1 MNFLKKTYN
10 WTLEKAQHKNAKW
23 YLSLISFAESS
34 FFPIPPDI
42 LLIPM
47 ALASKAR
54 ALFYAF
60 MCTLFSVLGGILG
73 YAIGY
78 FFYNSVGIYIVDFY
92 HLENSFNIFE
102 NYYKEFGILIVFG
115 AGITPFPYKFIT
127 IASGVFGL
135 NIFLFIIVSIIGR
148 GLRFYLIAILLY
160 FFGEKIKLIIDKYFN
175 ILTIVFFILLVG
187 SVFIIR
193 FL

>member
-1 MNFLKKTYN
+1 MNFLKRTYN

-23 YLSLISFAESS
+23 YLSLISFVESS

-47 ALASKAR
+47 ALASKAN

-60 MCTLFSVLGGILG
+60 ICSLFSVLGGILG

-102 NYYKEFGILIVFG
+102 SYYKEFGILIVLG

>member
-78 FFYNSVGIYIVDFY
+78 FFFNSVGIYIVEFY
-92 HLENSFNIFE
+92 HLENSFSVFE
-102 NYYKEFGILIVFG
+102 SYYKEFGILIVLG

-135 NIFLFIIVSIIGR
+135 NIFMFIVVSIIGR

-160 FFGEKIKLIIDKYFN
+160 FFGERIKLIIDNYFN

>member
-1 MNFLKKTYN
+1 MNFLKRTYN

-47 ALASKAR
+47 ALASKAN

-60 MCTLFSVLGGILG
+60 ICTLFSVLGGILG

-78 FFYNSVGIYIVDFY
+78 YFYNSVGIYIVDFY

-102 NYYKEFGILIVFG
+102 SYYKEFGILIVLG

>member
-1 MNFLKKTYN
+1 MNFLKRIYN
-10 WTLEKAQHKNAKW
+10 WTLEKVQHKNAKW

-47 ALASKAR
+47 ALSSKAK

-60 MCTLFSVLGGILG
+60 ICTLFSVLGGILG

-78 FFYNSVGIYIVDFY
+78 FFYNSLGIYIVEFY
-92 HLENSFNIFE
+92 HLENSFSVFG
-102 NYYKEFGILIVFG
+102 NYYKEFGILIVLG

-135 NIFLFIIVSIIGR
+135 NIFLFIIISIIGR

-160 FFGEKIKLIIDKYFN
+160 FFGEKIKLFIDKYFN

>member
-1 MNFLKKTYN
+1 
-10 WTLEKAQHKNAKW
+10 
-23 YLSLISFAESS
+23 
-34 FFPIPPDI
+34 
-42 LLIPM
+42 M

-54 ALFYAF
+54 ALFYALI
-60 MCTLFSVLGGILG
+60 CTISSVLGGILG

-78 FFYNSVGIYIVDFY
+78 FFYNSVGIYIVEFY
-92 HLENSFNIFE
+92 HLENSFSVFG
-102 NYYKEFGILIVFG
+102 NYYKEFGILIVLG

-135 NIFLFIIVSIIGR
+135 NIFLFIIISIIGR

-160 FFGEKIKLIIDKYFN
+160 FFGEKIKLFIDKYFN

-193 FL
+193 FI

>member
-1 MNFLKKTYN
+1 MNFLKRTYN

-47 ALASKAR
+47 ALASKAN

-60 MCTLFSVLGGILG
+60 ICTLFSVLGGILG

-102 NYYKEFGILIVFG
+102 SYYKEFGILIVLG

-175 ILTIVFFILLVG
+175 ILTVVFFILLVG

>member
-78 FFYNSVGIYIVDFY
+78 FFYNSVGIYIIEFY

-102 NYYKEFGILIVFG
+102 NYYKEFGIFIVLG

>member
-23 YLSLISFAESS
+23 YLILISFAESS

-54 ALFYAF
+54 AVFYAF

-102 NYYKEFGILIVFG
+102 NYYKEYGMLIVLG
-115 AGITPFPYKFIT
+115 AGFTPFPFKFIT
-127 IASGVFGL
+127 IASGVFSL
-135 NIFLFIIVSIIGR
+135 NIFLFIFTAFIAR
-148 GLRFYLIAILLY
+148 GFRFYLLAILL
-160 FFGEKIKLIIDKYFN
+160 FIFGEKIKFLIDKYFN
-175 ILTIVFFILLVG
+175 ILAVLFFILLIG
-187 SVFIIR
+187 SFMLINL
-193 FL
+193 F

>member
-1 MNFLKKTYN
+1 MNFLKRTYN

-47 ALASKAR
+47 ALASKTKAI
-54 ALFYAF
+54 FYAF
-60 MCTLFSVLGGILG
+60 ICTLFSVLGGILG

-78 FFYNSVGIYIVDFY
+78 FFFNSVGIYIVELY

-102 NYYKEFGILIVFG
+102 DYYKEFGILIILG

-148 GLRFYLIAILLY
+148 GSRFYLIALLLY
-160 FFGEKIKLIIDKYFN
+160 FFGEKIRLIFDKYFN

>member
-47 ALASKAR
+47 ALASKAN

-60 MCTLFSVLGGILG
+60 ICSLFSVLGGILG

-102 NYYKEFGILIVFG
+102 SYYKEFGILIVLG

-175 ILTIVFFILLVG
+175 FLTIVFFILLVG

>member
-1 MNFLKKTYN
+1 MNFLKRLYN
-10 WTLEKAQHKNAKW
+10 WTLEKANHKNAKW

-54 ALFYAF
+54 ALFYASI
-60 MCTLFSVLGGILG
+60 CTLFSVLGGILG

-78 FFYNSVGIYIVDFY
+78 FFYNSLGIYIVEFY
-92 HLENSFNIFE
+92 QLENSFSIFE
-102 NYYKEFGILIVFG
+102 NYYREFGILIILG

-135 NIFLFIIVSIIGR
+135 NIFLFIIISSIGR
-148 GLRFYLIAILLY
+148 GLRFYLIAILLF
-160 FFGEKIKLIIDKYFN
+160 FFGDKIKLIIDKYFN
-175 ILTIVFFILLVG
+175 LLTIVFFILLVG

>member
-1 MNFLKKTYN
+1 MNFLKRTYN

-47 ALASKAR
+47 ALASKAN

-60 MCTLFSVLGGILG
+60 ICTLFSVLGGILG

-78 FFYNSVGIYIVDFY
+78 FFYNSVGIYIVELY

-102 NYYKEFGILIVFG
+102 DYYKEFGILIVLG

-175 ILTIVFFILLVG
+175 VLTIVFFILLVG